1 MRRPTETLGLA
12 LGIATALALASGPA
26 TAAGTT
32 PAPASA
38 SSSAPGPAAAA
49 ASAPAPAAA
58 PVSSSAPGPAAAA
71 APAPAPAPTGLAVV
85 ALPGATG
92 AAWPL
97 AQAVYGDPAVRPVAI
112 DEAHARVLCGE
123 PPAPDAPADL
133 RDLAESVAAV
143 HGDDA
148 PSRLILDDLAKR
160 FDLRALV
167 VVQGV
172 VQGAAG
178 HPTARVF
185 IPEARTF
192 DAATYAPDETSGLAW
207 SAAERS
213 LARTFGAGASPTAAP
228 ALATRNL
235 PVREAPKKESHGTPF
250 YESGWFWGAIGA
262 AALAGGAA
270 YLATR
275 DSSAS
280 TIHLEVQVP
289 H

>member
-1 MRRPTETLGLA
+1 MRRPTQALGLTHA
-12 LGIATALALASGPA
+12 LAVGIAFAFASSPA
-26 TAAGTT
+26 FAAAAT

-38 SSSAPGPAAAA
+38 
-49 ASAPAPAAA
+49 PAPTSGAA
-58 PVSSSAPGPAAAA
+58 PA
-71 APAPAPAPTGLAVV
+71 APAPAPASASAPGSAPVPALAPAPAPAPAGLAVV
-85 ALPGATG
+85 ALPGATS

-97 AQAVYGDPAVRPVAI
+97 AQAVYADTAVRPVAV

-123 PPAPDAPADL
+123 APAADAPADL
-133 RDLAESVAAV
+133 RDLAESVAAI

-160 FDLRALV
+160 FDLRGV
-167 VVQGV
+167 VVV
-172 VQGAAG
+172 RTDAG

-185 IPEARTF
+185 IPEGRTF
-192 DAATYAPDETSGLAW
+192 DAATYAPDEASGLAW

-213 LARTFGAGASPTAAP
+213 LARAFGPGAGSTAAP
-228 ALATRNL
+228 ALATRDL
-235 PVREAPKKESHGTPF
+235 PVREAPKKEPSHGTPF

>member
-1 MRRPTETLGLA
+1 
-12 LGIATALALASGPA
+12 
-26 TAAGTT
+26 
-32 PAPASA
+32 
-38 SSSAPGPAAAA
+38 
-49 ASAPAPAAA
+49 
-58 PVSSSAPGPAAAA
+58 
-71 APAPAPAPTGLAVV
+71 VV
-85 ALPGATG
+85 ALAGAAS

-97 AQAVYGDPAVRPVAI
+97 AQAIYADAAVRPVAI

-123 PPAPDAPADL
+123 APAPDAPADL
-133 RDLAESVAAV
+133 RDLAESVAAI

-172 VQGAAG
+172 VQADAG

-185 IPEARTF
+185 IPEGRTF
-192 DAATYAPDETSGLAW
+192 DAATYAPDEASGLSW

-213 LARTFGAGASPTAAP
+213 LVRAFGPGAGSTAAP
-228 ALATRNL
+228 ALATRDL
-235 PVREAPKKESHGTPF
+235 PAREAPKKGPSHGTPF
-250 YESGWFWGAIGA
+250 YESGWFWGAVGA

-270 YLATR
+270 FLATR